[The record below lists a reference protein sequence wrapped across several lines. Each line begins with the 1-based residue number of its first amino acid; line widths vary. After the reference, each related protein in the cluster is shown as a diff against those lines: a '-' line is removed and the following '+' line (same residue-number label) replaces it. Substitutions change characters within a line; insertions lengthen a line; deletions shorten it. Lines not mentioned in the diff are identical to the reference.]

1 MERIAVHSG
10 LSHFVLIDAIT
21 AADRENIAGYKEFAG
36 GPRYLLV
43 ESLAQLG
50 AFHLRFTSG
59 FERHAFLLSIKH
71 CSLVPNQPLD
81 GCYHLFGAP
90 TSCGSSAFAYRLRAQ
105 KADETAVE
113 GEFLF
118 AAVGYD
124 DTFGRDILQQH
135 YQKVF
140 ACLRSASKTGC

>member
-1 MERIAVHSG
+1 MERITVHSG

-21 AADRENIAGYKEFAG
+21 AADRESIAGYKEFAG
-36 GPRYLLV
+36 APLHLLI

-50 AFHLRFTSG
+50 AFHVRFTGG

-71 CSLVPNQPLD
+71 CALVPNQALD
-81 GCYHLFGAP
+81 GCYHLFGTP
-90 TSCGSSAFAYRLRAQ
+90 TSYGSAAFAYRLRAQ

-118 AAVGYD
+118 AAVEYD
-124 DTFGRDILQQH
+124 AAFRKDILQQH